1 MRVAMINTGGM
12 KWQDIAAEVAVEI
25 KIRDDGKVIWVC
37 VDVLRVCSI
46 PRLIVKDA
54 RKRKLMQVTFE

>member
-1 MRVAMINTGGM
+1 MINTGGM

-37 VDVLRVCSI
+37 VDGHDVLRVCSI

-54 RKRKLMQVTFE
+54 RK